1 MCAFRSEFLSCVQ
14 INGRNFS
21 CFSCI
26 VSISLVSFKTGK
38 FSHDID
44 SGHLFVPRRVH
55 SNGTHLSYNVTHFHE
70 FNHPNEISGSD
81 QLDKLHYHI
90 DLHDETLHLE
100 LE

>member
-1 MCAFRSEFLSCVQ
+1 M
-14 INGRNFS
+14 FS
-21 CFSCI
+21 F
-26 VSISLVSFKTGK
+26 VSFEIGK

-70 FNHPNEISGSD
+70 FNSPNEISDSD
-81 QLDKLHYHI
+81 QLDKIHYHV

-100 LE
+100 LEWVSIGFYIIYRH

>member
-1 MCAFRSEFLSCVQ
+1 MLKFTFVHQ
-14 INGRNFS
+14 I
-21 CFSCI
+21 
-26 VSISLVSFKTGK
+26 GK
-38 FSHDID
+38 FSHNVD

-70 FNHPNEISGSD
+70 FNHPNEIDSD

-90 DLHDETLHLE
+90 DLHNETLHIE